1 MTLAGAGALALLLLA
16 WLIVRRR
23 ASATSDNDAPP
34 NNEVPPSAPAH
45 EHAGDDAQPSLGSRE
60 PTLAAG
66 FGASVMATQDAA
78 PPASPPSV
86 LFADSQLQP
95 SDSLDAMAEADVYL
109 AYGRDA
115 QAEEILRE
123 ALGVTPNKVELH
135 QKLLDIFVLRGD
147 AEGFA
152 QIAQTMSTYLDSQG
166 PQWLKVCELGAL
178 LDGNNPLYHNHAS
191 PDSMAPGAFSSAGAR
206 PLPMEFPAG
215 LDLNLSKP
223 AATAAQD
230 FRPSTQVQPLG
241 FEFSSQN
248 LVLSPDGK
256 TPMDTAQPWNNQAG
270 DEGSRLLD
278 QKIELAKEF
287 IAVSDLAGARILLN
301 EVIERA
307 QGSQLEQAKQ
317 LLAQIA

>member
-1 MTLAGAGALALLLLA
+1 
-16 WLIVRRR
+16 
-23 ASATSDNDAPP
+23 
-34 NNEVPPSAPAH
+34 
-45 EHAGDDAQPSLGSRE
+45 
-60 PTLAAG
+60 
-66 FGASVMATQDAA
+66 
-78 PPASPPSV
+78 V
-86 LFADSQLQP
+86 LFADSQLKP
-95 SDSLDAMAEADVYL
+95 SDNLDAVAEADVYL

-147 AEGFA
+147 ADGFA

-178 LDGNNPLYHNHAS
+178 LDGNNPLYHNHAG
-191 PDSMAPGAFSSAGAR
+191 PDGLAPGASPSAGVR

-223 AATAAQD
+223 ADKAAGTAGQD

-248 LVLSPDGK
+248 LVL
-256 TPMDTAQPWNNQAG
+256 TPEGNSAFDTAQPWSVQAG

-287 IAVSDLAGARILLN
+287 IGVSDIAGARILLN